1 MPVEAPTINYVQK
14 SGAFEFVYKWG
25 TLITVALLIVFFGIA
40 NDSFLALSNIV
51 NILRS
56 IAIVSVIAIGV
67 SISLAAGGID
77 LSVGS
82 VASLADAIV
91 ISMFVWYG
99 HGSAAAIVA
108 AVVACMF
115 VGLFNALL
123 IVRIGLPDLLA
134 TLASMFIF
142 QGVAMTYTRGG
153 SITENMLMN
162 DGSIAQGTVPES
174 FNALGQVPSI
184 IVVML
189 VAAVVIQLFFT
200 FTRHGRALYVVGG
213 NLEAARLSGIRTGL
227 YRTLAYVMSSGLA
240 ALGGVLLAARV
251 GSSQVNAGS
260 AYLMDA
266 VAAAF
271 IGFSLAGSGKANAFG
286 ALAGAVLIGVLQNGL
301 VMMSV
306 PYYAMDIIK
315 GAVLV
320 LALTITYAQKR

>member
-1 MPVEAPTINYVQK
+1 MPVESPTIQYVQK
-14 SGAFEFVYKWG
+14 SGWFEFVYKWG
-25 TLITVALLIVFFGIA
+25 TLISIGILVIVFGIA
-40 NDSFLALSNIV
+40 NQSFLSIPNIV

-56 IAIVSVIAIGV
+56 IAIVTVIAIGV
-67 SISLAAGGID
+67 SVSLASGGID

-91 ISMFVWYG
+91 ISMFVW
-99 HGSAAAIVA
+99 HGFGTGVSIAT
-108 AVVACMF
+108 AVIACMA

-123 IVRIGLPDLLA
+123 IVKLGLPDLLA

-142 QGVAMTYTRGG
+142 RGVAMTYTRGS
-153 SITENMLMN
+153 SITENMLLN
-162 DGSIAQGTVPES
+162 DGTTAPGTVPEAFS
-174 FNALGQVPSI
+174 TLGQVPAI
-184 IVVML
+184 IIVML
-189 VAAVVIQLFFT
+189 VVALLVQLFFT

-227 YRTLAYVMSSGLA
+227 YRTMAYIFSAGLA

-286 ALAGAVLIGVLQNGL
+286 ALTGAVLIGVLQNGL

-320 LALTITYAQKR
+320 LALAITYVQRR

>member
-1 MPVEAPTINYVQK
+1 MPVEAPTIQYVQK
-14 SGAFEFVYKWG
+14 SGWFDFVYKWG
-25 TLITVALLIVFFGIA
+25 TLITIGVLVLVFGLA
-40 NDSFLALSNIV
+40 NPSFLSMSNII

-56 IAIVSVIAIGV
+56 IAIVTVIAIGV
-67 SISLAAGGID
+67 SVSLASGGID

-91 ISMFVWYG
+91 ISMFVW
-99 HGSAAAIVA
+99 HGLGTGVSIAT
-108 AVVACMF
+108 AVLVCMV
-115 VGLFNALL
+115 VGLFNAFL
-123 IVRIGLPDLLA
+123 VVKMRLPDLLA

-142 QGVAMTYTRGG
+142 RGVAMTYTRGG

-162 DGSIAQGTVPES
+162 DGTVAPGTVPEIFS
-174 FNALGQVPSI
+174 NLGQVPAII
-184 IVVML
+184 IVML
-189 VAAVVIQLFFT
+189 IVAVVIQLFFT
-200 FTRHGRALYVVGG
+200 LTRHGRALYVVGG

-227 YRTLAYVMSSGLA
+227 YRTMAYVMSAGLA

-271 IGFSLAGSGKANAFG
+271 IGFSLAGAGKANAFG

-320 LALTITYAQKR
+320 LALAITYVQKR